1 MSNDVS
7 SEQDRLAITPR
18 VKSNKTI
25 EITEVVEVEKMRMIL
40 ILCMKLHLYQMMMI
54 IGINI

>member
-1 MSNDVS
+1 MSNDVC
-7 SEQDRLAITPR
+7 SEQDRLAITR

-40 ILCMKLHLYQMMMI
+40 ILCMKLHLCQMMMI